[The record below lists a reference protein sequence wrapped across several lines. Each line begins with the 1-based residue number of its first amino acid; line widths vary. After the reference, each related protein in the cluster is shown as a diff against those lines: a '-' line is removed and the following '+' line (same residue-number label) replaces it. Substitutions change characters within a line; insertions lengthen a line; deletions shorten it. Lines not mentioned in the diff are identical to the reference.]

1 MKLRQSLSFSVFV
14 YEIVRL
20 VILLV
25 LATSLQTISLLSPS
39 LMAYL
44 LAPQLLFAFM
54 ALFIWIDEPKYRP
67 YLPLY
72 VTGKI
77 VTLWAGLLWVVA
89 SFQSIVKAVVLYTGN
104 AGEPLILA
112 FTVLIPLEIVTIIS
126 MGFKLKRSAEDK

>member
-25 LATSLQTISLLSPS
+25 VAASLQTISFLSPS
-39 LMAYL
+39 LMAYM

-77 VTLWAGLLWVVA
+77 VTLWAGLLWVFS
-89 SFQSIVKAVVLYTGN
+89 SFPSVVKAVVLYTGN